1 MPDATLAGVNGSRE
15 GIYATLTKSFSH
27 SFFIA
32 KRLVEGD
39 SFRVVTQSDELI
51 PTRATLIQRLQNWQD
66 QASWQDFFDTYW
78 RLIYGVAR
86 KGGLTES
93 EAQDVVQETMVGV
106 AKHILTFKYD
116 PSVCSFKTWL
126 LNMTRWRMVDQFNK
140 RGPAEHLTSPHSEE
154 TPGTQTTGEIVD
166 PSSLKLEALW
176 EAEWE
181 KNLLDAAV
189 ANVKKRMEPD
199 KYQIFDFYVN
209 KGWEPERV
217 AKSFDISV
225 NQVYV
230 SKHRVSSLIKSE
242 VERLSV
248 EMV

>member
-1 MPDATLAGVNGSRE
+1 
-15 GIYATLTKSFSH
+15 
-27 SFFIA
+27 
-32 KRLVEGD
+32 
-39 SFRVVTQSDELI
+39 
-51 PTRATLIQRLQNWQD
+51 LIQRLQNWQD

-93 EAQDVVQETMVGV
+93 EAQDVVQETMVAV
-106 AKHILTFKYD
+106 AKHILTYKYD
-116 PSVCSFKTWL
+116 PSVCTFKTWL
-126 LNMTRWRMVDQFNK
+126 LNMTRWRMIDQYKK
-140 RGPAEHLTSPHSEE
+140 RGPAAHLTSPH
-154 TPGTQTTGEIVD
+154 PAGQ
-166 PSSLKLEALW
+166 KLEALW
-176 EAEWE
+176 DAEWE

-189 ANVKKRMEPD
+189 ANVKRKMEPQ

-217 AKSFDISV
+217 AKSFDVSV

-230 SKHRVSSLIKSE
+230 SKHRVSGLIKTE
-242 VERLSV
+242 VQRLSV